1 MNANLDLRSHWAYNI
16 PCLDDTGSNYDDWKF
31 RVSTVLRLRGL
42 MNIVKGIEK
51 CPPEPARD
59 SKDQDALIAFE
70 KWESWNHQTLAE
82 ITLILKRKPFKYVKR
97 YSLASEI

>member
-1 MNANLDLRSHWAYNI
+1 MNANLDPRSHRAYDI
-16 PCLDDTGSNYDDWKF
+16 PCLDDTGLNYDDWKF

-51 CPPEPARD
+51 CPLEPARD

-70 KWESWNHQTLAE
+70 KWESRNHQALAE
-82 ITLILKRKPFKYVKR
+82 ITLILKREPLKYIKR
-97 YSLASEI
+97 YLLASEI